1 MTLGNFTRSRNCSK
15 ASLPP
20 SRSCTE
26 AGVMTNA
33 QSKPSVSTTACRLR
47 PTSFFSP
54 VVAARPALFGRF
66 HRLAVEDRTA
76 GTRPASR
83 LASHAF
89 PQRIMDTLPRAV
101 LLPEAEVMKGN
112 AIRRQI
118 VRQGPPRAAI
128 ARDVEDRI
136 EDFAAT
142 VLGRT
147 PTGLGLGH
155 PRLDASPLF
164 VREVGRVWHP
174 FHATQFNHS
183 TGIHPRPLF

>member
-1 MTLGNFTRSRNCSK
+1 
-15 ASLPP
+15 
-20 SRSCTE
+20 
-26 AGVMTNA
+26 
-33 QSKPSVSTTACRLR
+33 
-47 PTSFFSP
+47 
-54 VVAARPALFGRF
+54 
-66 HRLAVEDRTA
+66 
-76 GTRPASR
+76 SR

-101 LLPEAEVMKGN
+101 LLPETEVMKGN

-128 ARDVEDRI
+128 ARHVEDRI

-147 PTGLGLGH
+147 PAGLGLGN

-164 VREVGRVWHP
+164 VREVGWVWHP
-174 FHATQFNHS
+174 FHTTQFNHS
-183 TGIHPRPLF
+183 TGIHPRPLFGQPLTADVQTSQSPAVVQPFDRVMQDFTAYWHDVTLPAEAPSGWYVLVPQLELGVLACNSPVPPRCHA